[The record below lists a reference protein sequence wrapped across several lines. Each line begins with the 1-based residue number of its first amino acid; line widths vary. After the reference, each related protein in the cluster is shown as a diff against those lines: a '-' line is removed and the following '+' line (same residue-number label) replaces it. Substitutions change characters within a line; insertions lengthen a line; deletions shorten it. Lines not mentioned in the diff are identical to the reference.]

1 MPSQS
6 ILSADDKAKVKSVI
20 PVSPATNK
28 IYSATFARIYYA
40 YPDPNKWA
48 YAGLQ
53 GGCYTESQLTN
64 DVTIFHRRSNL
75 TLDFS
80 FNLVDLTGTRGIIW
94 SHEFYQGLE
103 AEYNTDRP
111 WFHSFPGDECM
122 IGFVFVDESE
132 AKSFEKNVREKS
144 GKKSKGAKSKKSK
157 SPTVKSSG
165 KIDKSL
171 ISAPTQFKHIAHM
184 GYDADK
190 GFTSRNVDPSWTTI
204 VGNLEEKG
212 IDKETIEKEIKIIR
226 DYYKIH
232 PEALAEAEKK
242 EQKKKLAT
250 TKPPP
255 PPSRGGAPPPP
266 PPPRGGGSRNSAPPP
281 PPPPPS
287 TAHAPSSAPPPP
299 PARPSTGHHVPPPP
313 PARPASSHTPAPPTR
328 PPPPSSGPPPPPP
341 PPPPAGGS
349 AAPPPPPPPPPPPS
363 GARTGAP
370 PPPPPP
376 PPPPGASGVPPPP
389 PSLGLPAPQPGRG
402 DLLASIQG
410 KGIHSL
416 KKTEGPPASGSLSSA
431 SPRGGTPAVEESAG
445 SSSGGGG
452 GATDLTSAL
461 ASALLAR
468 NAKMGEDSDE
478 EEEDD
483 EWD

>member
-6 ILSADDKAKVKSVI
+6 TLSADDKAKVKSAI

-28 IYSATFARIYYA
+28 IFWATFARIYYA
-40 YPDPNKWA
+40 YPDPNKWV

-53 GGCYTESQLTN
+53 GALTL
-64 DVTIFHRRSNL
+64 TRSNV
-75 TLDFS
+75 TLEFS

-132 AKSFEKNVREKS
+132 AKSFEKKVREKT
-144 GKKSKGAKSKKSK
+144 GKKSKAKSKKSK

-171 ISAPTQFKHIAHM
+171 ISAPTQFKHVAHM

-204 VGNLEEKG
+204 VGNLEEEG
-212 IDKETIEKEIKIIR
+212 IDKKIIEREVEFIR
-226 DYYKIH
+226 DFRKVY
-232 PEALAEAEKK
+232 PEAQAEAEKK
-242 EQKKKLAT
+242 EQKKKPAT

-255 PPSRGGAPPPP
+255 PPSR
-266 PPPRGGGSRNSAPPP
+266 
-281 PPPPPS
+281 
-287 TAHAPSSAPPPP
+287 
-299 PARPSTGHHVPPPP
+299 
-313 PARPASSHTPAPPTR
+313 
-328 PPPPSSGPPPPPP
+328 
-341 PPPPAGGS
+341 
-349 AAPPPPPPPPPPPS
+349 

-431 SPRGGTPAVEESAG
+431 SPRGGTPAIEESAS

-452 GATDLTSAL
+452 GPSDLTSAL
-461 ASALLAR
+461 ASALMAR
-468 NAKMGEDSDE
+468 NAKMGEDSDD

>member
-6 ILSADDKAKVKSVI
+6 ILSADDKAKVKSAI

-28 IYSATFARIYYA
+28 IFSATFARIYYA

-53 GGCYTESQLTN
+53 GALILT
-64 DVTIFHRRSNL
+64 RSNL
-75 TLDFS
+75 TLEFS

-132 AKSFEKNVREKS
+132 AKSFEKEVREKT
-144 GKKSKGAKSKKSK
+144 GKKSKAKSKKSK

-171 ISAPTQFKHIAHM
+171 ISAPTQFKHVAHM
-184 GYDADK
+184 GYDADN

-255 PPSRGGAPPPP
+255 PPSR
-266 PPPRGGGSRNSAPPP
+266 
-281 PPPPPS
+281 
-287 TAHAPSSAPPPP
+287 
-299 PARPSTGHHVPPPP
+299 
-313 PARPASSHTPAPPTR
+313 
-328 PPPPSSGPPPPPP
+328 
-341 PPPPAGGS
+341 
-349 AAPPPPPPPPPPPS
+349 
-363 GARTGAP
+363 
-370 PPPPPP
+370 
-376 PPPPGASGVPPPP
+376 
-389 PSLGLPAPQPGRG
+389 
-402 DLLASIQG
+402 
-410 KGIHSL
+410 
-416 KKTEGPPASGSLSSA
+416 
-431 SPRGGTPAVEESAG
+431 
-445 SSSGGGG
+445 
-452 GATDLTSAL
+452 
-461 ASALLAR
+461 
-468 NAKMGEDSDE
+468 
-478 EEEDD
+478 
-483 EWD
+483 